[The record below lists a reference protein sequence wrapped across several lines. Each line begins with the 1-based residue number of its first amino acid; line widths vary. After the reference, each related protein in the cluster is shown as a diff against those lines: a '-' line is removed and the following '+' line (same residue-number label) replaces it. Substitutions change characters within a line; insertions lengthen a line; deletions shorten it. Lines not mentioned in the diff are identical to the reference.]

1 MGSFWKIAAFCS
13 ALLFSSLVLA
23 LNEELVITNADR
35 AIDVSSQLV
44 KIAHRLTLSNTGKS
58 AVNSFTFL
66 VAAAAKNDL
75 SFFEAQVSDSKKILV
90 STQTVDADGNL
101 AHSITLDKA
110 LEAGQTRKVRVDLVF
125 THHLKTFPEFI
136 TQKEKQLVQYR
147 GSAYILSPYKIVAQT
162 TKVSLSSSNVE
173 SFTKVKPSSQSD
185 SMITY
190 GPYNNVAPLS
200 TEDVVIHFENNSPF
214 LSIAPLIRTIEVS
227 HWGNIAVEET
237 IDMYHTGAKLKGSFS
252 RFEYQREQ
260 SGVSSVKGFKT
271 LLPPSASDVYYRDEI
286 GNISTSNLRE
296 EDDGVEL
303 ELRPRF
309 PLFGGWKTHY
319 VIGYNLPSY
328 EYLYNSGDQFVLK
341 MPLID
346 HIVDNMVV
354 DETQIRI
361 ILPEGATNIE
371 LDTPYDVKR
380 LEDSL
385 HFTYLDTK
393 GRPVVEITANNLVEH
408 HIQDFKLSYK
418 LSWITMLQ
426 EPLLCVLAFFILFVT
441 AIIYTR
447 LDFSISKDE
456 ANENRLRTAGM
467 AEVLRGRYLK
477 RMSLYHQFEE
487 QIQKLKGYKDP
498 SAYQAVT
505 RNILADLKLCVIEVS
520 TSMRSENAS
529 LVDKVLELQN
539 KKRLTVIC

>member
-1 MGSFWKIAAFCS
+1 MGTIKPATVSLLPSIFEPTLHNFHLTMGFFSKIAVCCVLLLCS
-13 ALLFSSLVLA
+13 NLA
-23 LNEELVITNADR
+23 LALDEELVITNADR

-58 AVNSFTFL
+58 SVNSFTFL
-66 VAAAAKNDL
+66 VAASSKNDL

-90 STQTVDADGNL
+90 STQAVDADGNL
-101 AHSITLDKA
+101 AHSITLDKS
-110 LEAGQTRKVRVDLVF
+110 LDAGQTRKVRVDLVF

-162 TKVSLSSSNVE
+162 TKVSLSSPNVE

-200 TEDVVIHFENNSPF
+200 TEDVVVHFENNSPF

-260 SGVSSVKGFKT
+260 SGVSSVKAFKT

-346 HIVDNMVV
+346 HVVDNMVI
-354 DETQIRI
+354 DETRIRI

-371 LDTPYDVKR
+371 LDAPYDVKR
-380 LEDSL
+380 LDDSL

-418 LSWITMLQ
+418 MSWIIMLQ
-426 EPLLCVLAFFILFVT
+426 EPILCVSAFFVLFVT

-447 LDFSISKDE
+447 LDFSISK
-456 ANENRLRTAGM
+456 
-467 AEVLRGRYLK
+467 V
-477 RMSLYHQFEE
+477 
-487 QIQKLKGYKDP
+487 
-498 SAYQAVT
+498 
-505 RNILADLKLCVIEVS
+505 
-520 TSMRSENAS
+520 
-529 LVDKVLELQN
+529 
-539 KKRLTVIC
+539 

>member
-1 MGSFWKIAAFCS
+1 MEFSWKTAVFFAV
-13 ALLFSSLVLA
+13 ALFSSLAAAV
-23 LNEELVITNADR
+23 NEELVITNADR
-35 AIDVSSQLV
+35 AIDLSSQLV
-44 KIAHRLTLSNTGKS
+44 KIAHRLTLSNNGK
-58 AVNSFTFL
+58 ATINSFTFL
-66 VAAAAKNDL
+66 VAPDAKDDL
-75 SFFEAQVSDSKKILV
+75 SFFEAQVPDSKKVLA
-90 STQTVDADGNL
+90 STPNIDADGNL
-101 AHSITLDKA
+101 AYSIALDKA

-125 THHLKTFPEFI
+125 THHLKAFPELI

-147 GSAYILSPYKIVAQT
+147 GNAYILSPYKIGAQT
-162 TKVSLSSSNVE
+162 TKVSLSSANVE

-190 GPYNNVAPLS
+190 GPYNGVAPLT
-200 TEDVVIHFENNSPF
+200 TENVVIHFENNSPF
-214 LSIAPLIRTIEVS
+214 LSIAPLNRHIEVS

-260 SGVSSVKGFKT
+260 SGISSVKAFKT

-328 EYLYNSGDQFVLK
+328 EYLFNSGDQFVLK

-346 HIVDNMVV
+346 HVVDNMVV
-354 DETQIRI
+354 DETRIRI

-371 LDTPYDVKR
+371 LDVPYDVTR

-385 HFTYLDTK
+385 HFTYLDTT
-393 GRPVVEITANNLVEH
+393 GRPVVEITAKNLVEH
-408 HIQDFKLSYK
+408 HIQDFKLSYQ

-426 EPLLCVLAFFILFVT
+426 EPLLCVSAFFVLFVT
-441 AIIYTR
+441 ALIYTR
-447 LDFSISKDE
+447 LDFSISK
-456 ANENRLRTAGM
+456 
-467 AEVLRGRYLK
+467 V
-477 RMSLYHQFEE
+477 
-487 QIQKLKGYKDP
+487 
-498 SAYQAVT
+498 
-505 RNILADLKLCVIEVS
+505 
-520 TSMRSENAS
+520 
-529 LVDKVLELQN
+529 
-539 KKRLTVIC
+539 